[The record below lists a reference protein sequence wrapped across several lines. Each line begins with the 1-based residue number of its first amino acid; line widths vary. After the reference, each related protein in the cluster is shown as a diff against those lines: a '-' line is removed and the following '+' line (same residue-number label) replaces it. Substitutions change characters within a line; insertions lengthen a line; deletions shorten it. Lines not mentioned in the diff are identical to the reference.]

1 MKAMETRR
9 KDMAVILARNRISK
23 AVRSHARAAT
33 DREIAI
39 QSKVLVFKEKP
50 INQWIGPFEVGDL
63 K

>member
-1 MKAMETRR
+1 
-9 KDMAVILARNRISK
+9 MAVILARNRISK